1 MYSTQYYTFIKLV
14 ESVHLN
20 NLNLEM
26 MLAYSDGGV
35 VKTQ

>member
-14 ESVHLN
+14 ESVYLN

-26 MLAYSDGGV
+26 ILASLMV
-35 VKTQ
+35 VWWRQ